1 MLKITGFTFNPF
13 QENTYVLSDD
23 SGECVIVDP
32 GCYDQEEKS
41 ELAVFIDSEGL
52 KPVRILLTHAH
63 IDHILGINFLA
74 GRYGLPIVM
83 NSIETDLLRSASI
96 YGQMWGIQ
104 VEPAPDPT
112 EFLKDGDIFRFGNTE
127 LEVLFTP
134 GHSPGSLSYYH
145 RPSKQLLS
153 GDVLFY
159 GSIGRTDLP
168 GGNFDTLEKSILT
181 KLYTLEDDVIVYSG
195 HGQSTTIGHEKRTNP
210 FVSQG

>member
-1 MLKITGFTFNPF
+1 VK
-13 QENTYVLSDD
+13 
-23 SGECVIVDP
+23 
-32 GCYDQEEKS
+32 
-41 ELAVFIDSEGL
+41 
-52 KPVRILLTHAH
+52 ILLTHAH
-63 IDHILGINFLA
+63 IDHVLGINFLA
-74 GRYGLPIVM
+74 GKYGLPIVM
-83 NSIETDLLRSASI
+83 NSIEIELLKSAST

-112 EFLKDGDIFRFGNTE
+112 EFLKDGDIFTFGKTE

-134 GHSPGSLSYYH
+134 GHSPGSLSFFH
-145 RPSKQLLS
+145 RPTKQLIA

-168 GGNFDTLEKSILT
+168 GGNFETLENSILT

-210 FVSQG
+210 FVNLV

>member
-1 MLKITGFTFNPF
+1 MLKIDSFTFNPF
-13 QENTYVLSDD
+13 QENTYVLSDE
-23 SGECVIVDP
+23 SGECIIIDP
-32 GCYDQEEKS
+32 GCYDAEEKV
-41 ELAVFIDSEGL
+41 ELANFIDSKGL
-52 KPVRILLTHAH
+52 KPVKILLTHAH
-63 IDHILGINFLA
+63 IDHVLGINFLA
-74 GRYGLPIVM
+74 GKYGLPIVM
-83 NSIETDLLRSASI
+83 NSIETELLKSASI

-104 VEPAPDPT
+104 VEPAPDPQ
-112 EFLKDGDIFRFGNTE
+112 EFLKDGDTFTFGKTE

-145 RPSKQLLS
+145 RPTKQLIA

-168 GGNFDTLEKSILT
+168 GGNFETLEKSIRT

-210 FVSQG
+210 FVNFV

>member
-1 MLKITGFTFNPF
+1 MLKITAFTFNPF

-23 SGECVIVDP
+23 SRECVIVDP

>member
-1 MLKITGFTFNPF
+1 MLKITAFTFNPF

-23 SGECVIVDP
+23 SRECVIVDP

-41 ELAVFIDSEGL
+41 ELAAFIDSQGL
-52 KPVRILLTHAH
+52 KPVKILLTHAH

-74 GRYGLPIVM
+74 GRYGLPVVM
-83 NSIETDLLRSASI
+83 NSIETDLLRSASV

-145 RPSKQLLS
+145 RPSKQCLS

-181 KLYTLEDDVIVYSG
+181 KLYTLEDDVIIYSG
-195 HGQSTTIGHEKRTNP
+195 HGQSTTIGHEKKTNP

>member
-1 MLKITGFTFNPF
+1 MLKIDSFTFNPF

-23 SGECVIVDP
+23 SGECIIIDP
-32 GCYDQEEKS
+32 GCYDAEEKE
-41 ELAVFIDSEGL
+41 ELAIFIDSKGL
-52 KPVRILLTHAH
+52 KPVKILLTHAH
-63 IDHILGINFLA
+63 IDHVLGINFLA
-74 GRYGLPIVM
+74 GKYGLPIVM
-83 NSIETDLLRSASI
+83 NSIETELLKSASI

-104 VEPAPDPT
+104 VEPAPDPQ
-112 EFLKDGDIFRFGNTE
+112 EFLKDGDTFTFGKTE

-134 GHSPGSLSYYH
+134 GHSPGSLSFYH
-145 RPSKQLLS
+145 RPTKQLIA

-168 GGNFDTLEKSILT
+168 GGNFETLEKSIRT

-210 FVSQG
+210 FVNFV

>member
-1 MLKITGFTFNPF
+1 MLKIDSFTFNPF

-23 SGECVIVDP
+23 SGECIIIDP
-32 GCYDQEEKS
+32 GCYDAEEKE
-41 ELAVFIDSEGL
+41 ELASFIDSKGL
-52 KPVRILLTHAH
+52 KPVKILLTHAH
-63 IDHILGINFLA
+63 IDHVLGINFLA
-74 GRYGLPIVM
+74 GKYGLPIVM
-83 NSIETDLLRSASI
+83 NSIETELLKSASI

-104 VEPAPDPT
+104 VEPAPDPQ
-112 EFLKDGDIFRFGNTE
+112 EFLKDGDTFTFGTTE

-145 RPSKQLLS
+145 RPTKQLIA

-168 GGNFDTLEKSILT
+168 GGNFETLEKSIRT

-210 FVSQG
+210 FVNFV

>member
-1 MLKITGFTFNPF
+1 MLKIDSFTFNPF
-13 QENTYVLSDD
+13 QENTYVLSDE
-23 SGECVIVDP
+23 SGECIIIDP
-32 GCYDQEEKS
+32 GCYDAEEKE
-41 ELAVFIDSEGL
+41 ELAIFIDSKGL
-52 KPVRILLTHAH
+52 KPVKILLTHAH
-63 IDHILGINFLA
+63 IDHVLGINFLA
-74 GRYGLPIVM
+74 GKYGLPIVM
-83 NSIETDLLRSASI
+83 NSIETELLKSASI

-104 VEPAPDPT
+104 VEPAPDPQ
-112 EFLKDGDIFRFGNTE
+112 EFLKDGDTFTFGKTE

-145 RPSKQLLS
+145 RPTKQLIA

-168 GGNFDTLEKSILT
+168 GGNFETLEKSIRT

-210 FVSQG
+210 FVNFV